1 MNLRGTLGNL
11 STCVT
16 RLCRLIVQ
24 KEFCQL
30 IVINVYRNN
39 DLGKRACVT
48 YETVANLL
56 FKRMK
61 SAQGEHR
68 AHTRRDH
75 ESQQS
80 TESQQQHRAELVRW
94 RPRPWRFFRSNR
106 LGVTRVHVNE
116 LPEQNTNF
124 P

>member
-1 MNLRGTLGNL
+1 MNLGGTLGHA

-30 IVINVYRNN
+30 IVINMYRNN
-39 DLGKRACVT
+39 DLGKRASVT

-56 FKRMK
+56 FKGMK
-61 SAQGEHR
+61 SPQGEQR
-68 AHTRRDH
+68 AHARCDH

-80 TESQQQHRAELVRW
+80 TESQQQHGAEPVRW
-94 RPRPWRFFRSNR
+94 RPRPWRFFRRNR
-106 LGVTRVHVNE
+106 RGVTRVHVNE

-124 P
+124 A